1 MRVGQDHVAIPVM
14 ILGDKVVE
22 GDEMFV
28 LEVKF
33 GAITLVAVR
42 TIVDNDVL

>member
-1 MRVGQDHVAIPVM
+1 
-14 ILGDKVVE
+14 
-22 GDEMFV
+22 MFV

-42 TIVDNDVL
+42 TIVDNDVLWFK

>member
-1 MRVGQDHVAIPVM
+1 
-14 ILGDKVVE
+14 
-22 GDEMFV
+22 V

-42 TIVDNDVL
+42 TIVDNDVLWFK